1 MLLKATGPNVQPIL
15 KVLKLSDSI
24 TSNLPHDEVFPVA
37 ETPGRDAEFYL
48 DSGVVEHMRR
58 EIVAAAGNEV
68 FFRGVLAAGQVV
80 EVEALARGNQ
90 VMTPALS
97 RQVKPG
103 EVVIH
108 NHPSGNLMPSDA
120 DLRVASVFGAGGI
133 AFFIVNNAVTLVYA
147 VIEPV
152 VLEEVQPLS
161 LDLVEKFFAADGD
174 LSRAMP
180 SFEYRAEQAELA
192 RSIVKTFN
200 QSNFLLAEAGTGVGK
215 SLAYLIPAALWA
227 LRHNQRVV
235 ISTNTI
241 NLQEQLL
248 NKDLPLLTEHLGL
261 PITARL
267 IKGRGN
273 YVCRRR
279 VKELSAELEGGVEDY
294 DAELKALL
302 GWAANTADG
311 SRADF
316 PSLPSAAVWE
326 MIASDGD
333 ACQFSRCPEFGDCFF
348 YRARREAA
356 NAQLLVVNHH
366 LLMADLQFPPDA
378 GVLPRYEALVMDEA
392 HHLEEAATGYLGE
405 GVSQI
410 GILML
415 LNRLSHR
422 KRRELGLLRRL
433 RRRLAHDGKLS
444 GRKNNGRQID
454 FFAALAAQIEGDT
467 EPAVLMLAHD
477 LEDHFTSWRDIL
489 VADFVPGSDVIESSF
504 KLRITE
510 RERSAKSW
518 KFSLAE
524 KVEAF
529 VEEAQSV
536 VRALFDLIKQLE
548 TGLREKLLP
557 DDFFYSW
564 LTEFRAA
571 AVRLQDQIDFVA
583 RFFLKM
589 GARSE
594 QIAWIEAAGGRRRNL
609 RIVLAPLDVGPLLEE
624 MLYTR
629 LKSLIMVS
637 ATIAVDNSF
646 DFYINR
652 IGLLERSRSNLLSTL
667 ILASPF
673 DYRKNVLV
681 MVPRD
686 LPLPNEA
693 SFNSSLAFFLDT
705 LISRIGGR
713 ALVLFT
719 SYRTMKSVA
728 LSCRDSLCR
737 RGVRLLLQGEGQRQW
752 LLAELKNNPDTAL
765 FATDSFWEGV
775 DVKGRALECL
785 VIVKLPFKVPSDPV
799 LMARLE
805 YIAAYGG
812 NPFYDYSL
820 PQTALKLKQGIGRL
834 VRSRDDRGIIVVCD
848 RRLVEKSYGA
858 RLRSVLPDSDLY
870 VISGGE
876 VIKRAAEFL
885 L

>member
-1 MLLKATGPNVQPIL
+1 M
-15 KVLKLSDSI
+15 VLKLSDSI
-24 TSNLPHDEVFPVA
+24 TSSSSPDEVFPVA
-37 ETPGRDAEFYL
+37 ATPGRDAEIYL
-48 DSGVVEHMRR
+48 EPGVIEHMRR
-58 EIVAAAGNEV
+58 EIAAAAGNEV
-68 FFRGVLAAGQVV
+68 FFRGALAAGWVV
-80 EVEALARGNQ
+80 EVEVLARGNQ
-90 VMTPALS
+90 EMTPALS

-120 DLRVASVFGAGGI
+120 DLRVASVFGAGDI
-133 AFFIVNNAVTLVYA
+133 AFFIVNNSVTLVYA

-161 LDLVEKFFAADGD
+161 LDLVEKFFAVDGD
-174 LSRAMP
+174 LSRVMP

-279 VKELSAELEGGVEDY
+279 VKELSAELEAGVEDY

-302 GWAANTADG
+302 GWAATTVDG

-333 ACQFSRCPEFGDCFF
+333 ACQFSRCSEFGDCFF

-433 RRRLAHDGKLS
+433 RRRLARDGAILE
-444 GRKNNGRQID
+444 GKNNARKID
-454 FFAALAAQIEGDT
+454 FFTALAAQIEGET

-477 LEDHFTSWRDIL
+477 LEDHFTGWRDIL
-489 VADFVPGSDVIESSF
+489 VADFVPGSDVIEGSF

-510 RERSAKSW
+510 QERSTKSW

-536 VRALFDLIKQLE
+536 VRALFDLISQLE
-548 TGLREKLLP
+548 SGLREKLLP

-571 AVRLQDQIDFVA
+571 AVRLQNQIDFVA

-594 QIAWIEAAGGRRRNL
+594 LIAWIESTGGRRRNL

-624 MLYTR
+624 MLYAR
-629 LKSLIMVS
+629 LKTLIMVS

-652 IGLLERSRSNLLSTL
+652 VGLLERSRSNLLSTL

-728 LSCRDSLCR
+728 LSCRDSLRR

-805 YIAAYGG
+805 YIAACGG

-858 RLRSVLPDSDLY
+858 RLRSALPDSDLY